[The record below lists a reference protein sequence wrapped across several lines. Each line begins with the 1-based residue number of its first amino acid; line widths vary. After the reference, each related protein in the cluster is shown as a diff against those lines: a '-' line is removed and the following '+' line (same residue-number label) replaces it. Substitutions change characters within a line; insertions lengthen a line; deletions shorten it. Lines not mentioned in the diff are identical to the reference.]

1 MKLDIFYN
9 SLVREPEPHQNAVM
23 IEIEDQKDVIQAVH
37 RFRSSRNFYISYVT
51 RTILQVLIAAVTL
64 VWLSLSGL
72 SVVLKVRAFKCVK
85 TACNTRINYDINR

>member
-9 SLVREPEPHQNAVM
+9 SLVREPEPNQNAVM

-37 RFRSSRNFYISYVT
+37 RFRSSRNFYSSYVT

-72 SVVLKVRAFKCVK
+72 SVVLEVGGFKCVK
-85 TACNTRINYDINR
+85 TACNSRINYDINP